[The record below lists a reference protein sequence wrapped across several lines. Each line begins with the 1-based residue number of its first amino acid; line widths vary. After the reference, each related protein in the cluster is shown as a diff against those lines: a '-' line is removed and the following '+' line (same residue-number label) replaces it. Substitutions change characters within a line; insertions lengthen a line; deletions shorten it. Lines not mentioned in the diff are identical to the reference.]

1 MKVTHKNSPKAGL
14 TEHLPPLVAQ
24 TLIAS
29 GFAELCPMPERGS
42 AGWLAARKEQAA
54 TVTAPGPHDTV
65 PAAPDGIEWGVKTTA
80 SGKVMVLKRIDGQL
94 FFLDGPPA
102 DAPAGT
108 LAQWFDATAA
118 NPEANAVAIAAAK
131 KAQQEQDRK
140 DKSAGNISVMA
151 AMFGSKPL

>member
-1 MKVTHKNSPKAGL
+1 MKIIHKNSPKAGL

-29 GFAELCPMPERGS
+29 GFAELCSMPERGS

-54 TVTAPGPHDTV
+54 TVTAPGPHDVV
-65 PAAPDGIEWGVKTTA
+65 PSAPDGIEWGVKTTA

-102 DAPAGT
+102 DAPAGIRQQW
-108 LAQWFDATAA
+108 LAATAA
-118 NPEANAVAIAAAK
+118 NPEANAVALAAAK
-131 KAQQEQDRK
+131 AAQDEQTRK
-140 DKSAGNISVMA
+140 DKWAGQRTVRTA
-151 AMFGSKPL
+151 LFGSKPL